1 MGSMRNTQ
9 SAEAPRKHRKLSKP
23 PVGSH
28 ASAASLPYAAT
39 AVTPPRQHSSNSY
52 LVGSLPPVTNKV
64 SSWRAPPKSGI
75 TVPVRDHMS
84 PLPSPTCRNA
94 HWESTQLNGAVRSQS
109 IQSEQSLRIP
119 RFANRSRAS
128 SIVQDGD
135 DHSLT
140 CAERFVQWP
149 SIMIYRANHLEQLAN
164 SRPPKLC
171 HLGDESF

>member
-1 MGSMRNTQ
+1 MRNTQ

-64 SSWRAPPKSGI
+64 SSWRATPPPSGI
-75 TVPVRDHMS
+75 AVPARDHMS
-84 PLPSPTCRNA
+84 PLLSPTCRNA
-94 HWESTQLNGAVRSQS
+94 HWDSAQLNDVVRSQS
-109 IQSEQSLRIP
+109 IQSGQSLRIP
-119 RFANRSRAS
+119 SFVNRYRAS